1 MTPLPPTSTNVEVA
15 RGRRGDRNL
24 HLPPCQPDSS
34 LVSYHRRRLKGQSHR
49 LAEKFPLMARG
60 DPRHYFCMMKEKNIS
75 VFVDESGS
83 FDSAKSPS
91 RYYVVTLVIHETD
104 SSIVDA
110 ISGLESSL
118 ETLGLT
124 ANHCIHS
131 GPLIRRESPY
141 QDMTREDRQAIMA
154 RMMAF
159 VRKAPIAHASF
170 VADKRFA
177 SSPSAMHDA
186 LLRQMLPFV
195 LRHIEFLS
203 DCDALNIYYDNGQ
216 QQVKDLLK
224 DAFAVL
230 SSKAKFVPDVHPSD
244 YRLFQ
249 AADFICTLALIRTK
263 LENER
268 HLSKSEI
275 SFFNSIQN
283 LKKHFLK
290 PIARKMLL

>member
-1 MTPLPPTSTNVEVA
+1 
-15 RGRRGDRNL
+15 
-24 HLPPCQPDSS
+24 
-34 LVSYHRRRLKGQSHR
+34 
-49 LAEKFPLMARG
+49 
-60 DPRHYFCMMKEKNIS
+60 MMKEKNIS

-104 SSIVDA
+104 SSI
-110 ISGLESSL
+110 
-118 ETLGLT
+118 
-124 ANHCIHS
+124 
-131 GPLIRRESPY
+131 
-141 QDMTREDRQAIMA
+141 
-154 RMMAF
+154 
-159 VRKAPIAHASF
+159 
-170 VADKRFA
+170 
-177 SSPSAMHDA
+177 
-186 LLRQMLPFV
+186 
-195 LRHIEFLS
+195 
-203 DCDALNIYYDNGQ
+203 GQ